1 MNAPMPTQQTMFK
14 TPEGQ
19 ARYFAAYDAT
29 LALWPT
35 TVEPI
40 DLPTRF
46 GPTHVNACGPEDAPP
61 LVLLPGAAISSTMW
75 YPNVGALSRTY
86 RVYAPDIIGEMGKS
100 VSTRPIAKPAD
111 YVDWLIDVFDGL
123 RLGQAHVVGISLG
136 GYLALKLAHSA
147 PERVAKLVL
156 LSPATLLAIRPQFYF
171 RIAAAILVPFLS
183 AETRQTLFLGT
194 ASSNAAPAIKQLM
207 TPTDFR
213 YKMSFP
219 KVNTDDELRQIQ
231 ASTLLLLG
239 EHEIIYNPRT
249 ALKRATKL
257 IPRLEADIIPGA
269 GHALNLDQPERVNQR
284 ILEFLGKDD
293 GSVGGVETS

>member
-1 MNAPMPTQQTMFK
+1 MPTQPTMFK

-75 YPNVGALSRTY
+75 YPNVGALSRDY

-100 VSTRPIAKPAD
+100 ISTCPITKPAEF
-111 YVDWLIDVFDGL
+111 VDWLLDVFDGL
-123 RLGQAHVVGISLG
+123 RLERAQVVGISLG
-136 GYLALKLAHSA
+136 GYLALTLAHSV

-156 LSPATLLAIRPQFYF
+156 LSPATLLAIRPRFYL
-171 RIAAAILVPFLS
+171 RVAAAILVPFLS
-183 AETRQTLFLGT
+183 AETRQALFLGI
-194 ASSNAAPAIKQLM
+194 ASPNAAPAIKQLM

-219 KVNTDDELRQIQ
+219 KVNTDDELRHIQ
-231 ASTLLLLG
+231 APTLLLLG
-239 EHEIIYNPRT
+239 EHEVIYNPRT
-249 ALKRATKL
+249 ALKRAVSL
-257 IPRLEADIIPGA
+257 IPRIEADIIPGV

-284 ILEFLGKDD
+284 IVEFLGKDD
-293 GSVGGVETS
+293 VAVDGFATS

>member
-1 MNAPMPTQQTMFK
+1 MFK

-35 TVEPI
+35 AVEPI

-46 GPTHVNACGPEDAPP
+46 GPTHVNACGPEDAAP

-75 YPNVGALSRTY
+75 YPNAGALSQAY
-86 RVYAPDIIGEMGKS
+86 RVYALDIIGEMGKS
-100 VSTRPIAKPAD
+100 ISTQPMTKPSD
-111 YVDWLIDVFDGL
+111 FSDWLIDVFDGL
-123 RLGQAHVVGISLG
+123 RLERAHVAGISLG

-156 LSPATLLAIRPQFYF
+156 LSPATLLAIGPQFYL
-171 RIAAAILVPFLS
+171 RVAAAILVPFLS
-183 AETRQTLFLGT
+183 SQTRQTLFLGT
-194 ASSNAAPAIKQLM
+194 ASTNAAPAIKQLM

-219 KVNTDDELRQIQ
+219 KVNTDDELRQIR

-239 EHEIIYNPRT
+239 EHEVIYNPRT
-249 ALKRATKL
+249 ALRRAMSL
-257 IPRLEADIIPGA
+257 IPRLEAEIISGA
-269 GHALNLDQPERVNQR
+269 GHAVNLDQPERVNQR
-284 ILEFLGKDD
+284 ILAFLGRDD
-293 GSVGGVETS
+293 VSARA